1 MIIIAFPPRYQYSE
15 NLYFCAMFFS
25 RLKISLL
32 LIVLVL
38 ASCGKQQ
45 KLIKSTDNEAKYA
58 AAVDYYEKNDYYRA
72 LQLFQQLINFYQGT
86 EKAEKMQFYY
96 AYCYYHQKDY
106 VLASYYFKR
115 FVNNYPR
122 SAFSEEAMFMNAYCY
137 FLDSPISSLDQTNTY
152 TAIKELQLFI
162 NLYSGSARVEEAS
175 KLIDQLR
182 AKLQRKDL
190 DMANLYLKMKLYE
203 AAITSYKNIL
213 KDYPDTEY
221 KEDILF
227 FILKSYF
234 NYATYSINQKQP
246 ERYQSALDSYNE
258 LVFQF
263 PDTKYL
269 KDANNI
275 NQDVLNHVRGSSS
288 AQKNSDIN

>member
-1 MIIIAFPPRYQYSE
+1 
-15 NLYFCAMFFS
+15 MFLS
-25 RLKISLL
+25 RFKIYLL
-32 LIVLVL
+32 LSVLVL

-45 KLIKSTDNEAKYA
+45 KLLKSTDNEAKYA
-58 AAVDYYEKNDYYRA
+58 AAIDYYEKNDYYRA

-115 FVNNYPR
+115 FGNNYPR
-122 SAFSEEAMFMNAYCY
+122 SSYAEEAMFMNAYCY
-137 FLDSPISSLDQTNTY
+137 FLDSPSSSLDQTNTL

-162 NLYSGSARVEEAS
+162 NFYPNSDRVDEAS

-190 DMANLYLKMKLYE
+190 DIANLYLKMKLFE
-203 AAITSYKNIL
+203 AAIYSYKNIL
-213 KDYPDTEY
+213 KDYPDSEY
-221 KEDILF
+221 KEEILF
-227 FILKSYF
+227 AILKSYYNF
-234 NYATYSINQKQP
+234 AYYSISSKQA

-258 LVFQF
+258 LVFQY

-269 KDANNI
+269 KAAKNM
-275 NQDVLNHVRGSSS
+275 NQDVLDHVQGSSS
-288 AQKNSDIN
+288 KVKKSDIN

>member
-1 MIIIAFPPRYQYSE
+1 M
-15 NLYFCAMFFS
+15 L
-25 RLKISLL
+25 
-32 LIVLVL
+32 LVL

-45 KLIKSTDNEAKYA
+45 KLLKSTDNEAKYS
-58 AAVDYYEKNDYYRA
+58 AAVNYYETNDYYRA

-115 FVNNYPR
+115 FVTNYPR
-122 SAFSEEAMFMNAYCY
+122 STFSEEAMFMNAYCY
-137 FLDSPISSLDQTNTY
+137 FLDSPNSSLDQTNTY

-162 NLYSGSARVEEAS
+162 NLYPNSDRIEEAS

-190 DMANLYLKMKLYE
+190 DIANLYLKMKMYE
-203 AAITSYKNIL
+203 AAIYSYKNIL
-213 KDYPDTEY
+213 KDYPDSEY
-221 KEDILF
+221 KEEILF
-227 FILKSYF
+227 SILKSYYNF
-234 NYATYSINQKQP
+234 AAYSISLKQS

-263 PDTKYL
+263 PDSKYL
-269 KDANNI
+269 KEAKNI
-275 NQDVLNHVRGSSS
+275 NQDILVAVQADSSKK
-288 AQKNSDIN
+288 KNSDKKHSNIN

>member
-1 MIIIAFPPRYQYSE
+1 
-15 NLYFCAMFFS
+15 MFS
-25 RLKISLL
+25 GRIKISLL
-32 LIVLVL
+32 LLLIVL
-38 ASCGKQQ
+38 ASCGKHQ
-45 KLIKSTDNEAKYA
+45 KLLKSTDNEAKYA
-58 AAVDYYEKNDYYRA
+58 AAVDYYEKNDYYRS

-86 EKAEKMQFYY
+86 EKAEKLQFYY

-122 SAFSEEAMFMNAYCY
+122 STYAEESMFMNGYCY
-137 FLDSPISSLDQTNTY
+137 FLDSPSSSLDQTNTY
-152 TAIKELQLFI
+152 TAINELQLFI
-162 NLYSGSARVEEAS
+162 NLYPNSSRIEEAN

-190 DMANLYLKMKLYE
+190 DIANLYLKMKLYE

-213 KDYPDTEY
+213 KEYPDTEY

-227 FILKSYF
+227 SILKSYY
-234 NYATYSINQKQP
+234 NYAVYSISVKQP
-246 ERYQSALDSYNE
+246 ERFQSALDSYNE

-263 PDTKYL
+263 PETQYL
-269 KDANNI
+269 KEANNI
-275 NQDVLNHVRGSSS
+275 NQEVMDYVQGSTSGR
-288 AQKNSDIN
+288 KKHGIN

>member
-1 MIIIAFPPRYQYSE
+1 
-15 NLYFCAMFFS
+15 MFFN
-25 RLKISLL
+25 RLKIFLL
-32 LIVLVL
+32 LAVVVL
-38 ASCGKQQ
+38 AGCGKHQ

-58 AAVDYYEKNDYYRA
+58 AAIDYYEKADYYRS

-96 AYCYYHQKDY
+96 AYCYYHQKDF

-122 SAFSEEAMFMNAYCY
+122 SALSEEAMYMNAYCY
-137 FLDSPISSLDQTNTY
+137 FLDSPASSLDQTNTY

-162 NLYSGSARVEEAS
+162 NLYSGSSRVDDANN
-175 KLIDQLR
+175 LIDLLR

-190 DMANLYLKMKLYE
+190 DIANLYLKMRLYE
-203 AAITSYKNIL
+203 AAIYSYKNVL
-213 KDYPDTEY
+213 KEYPDTDY

-227 FILKSYF
+227 SIFKSHF
-234 NYATYSINQKQP
+234 NYAQNSISSKQS

-258 LVFQF
+258 LIFQF
-263 PDTKYL
+263 PETKYL
-269 KDANNI
+269 KEAKNMNRI
-275 NQDVLNHVRGSSS
+275 LLNQVQPHS
-288 AQKNSDIN
+288 AS

>member
-1 MIIIAFPPRYQYSE
+1 MFLNRFKI
-15 NLYFCAMFFS
+15 YF
-25 RLKISLL
+25 LL
-32 LIVLVL
+32 AALVLV
-38 ASCGKQQ
+38 SCGKHQ
-45 KLIKSTDNEAKYA
+45 KLLKSTDNEAKYA

-72 LQLFQQLINFYQGT
+72 LQLFQTLINFYQGT

-122 SAFSEEAMFMNAYCY
+122 SAFAEEALFMNAYCY

-162 NLYSGSARVEEAS
+162 NLYSNSNRVEEAT

-203 AAITSYKNIL
+203 AAIYSYKNVL
-213 KDYPDTEY
+213 KDYPDSEY
-221 KEDILF
+221 KEEILF
-227 FILKSYF
+227 SILKSYYNF
-234 NYATYSINQKQP
+234 AYYSISLKQA

-258 LVFQF
+258 LIFQF

-269 KDANNI
+269 KEAKNI
-275 NQDVLNHVRGSSS
+275 NNNVLDYVQEDS
-288 AQKNSDIN
+288 AKKKNSHKTNSDIN